1 MGAPV
6 SNAGEV
12 TPNGGGGAVEVVVSG
27 CAVVD
32 AVADAN
38 VEVVLSSLVSSAGE
52 QATIRRATTSNRRI
66 ENNLPPLH

>member
-1 MGAPV
+1 
-6 SNAGEV
+6 
-12 TPNGGGGAVEVVVSG
+12 VVVSG

-32 AVADAN
+32 AVADAT

-66 ENNLPPLH
+66 EDNLPPPY